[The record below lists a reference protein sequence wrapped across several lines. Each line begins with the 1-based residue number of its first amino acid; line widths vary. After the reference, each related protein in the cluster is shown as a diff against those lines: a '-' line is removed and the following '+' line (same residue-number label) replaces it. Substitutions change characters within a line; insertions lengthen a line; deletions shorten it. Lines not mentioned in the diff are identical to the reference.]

1 MISLFDLIT
10 KSGYEIQTIG
20 NGALPCTLMKNGD
33 PTAILMPD
41 FSLRMV
47 SGLEQTKPELDNM
60 VQFSLDNQGME
71 SLGDGFKLSQ
81 YKNVYLT
88 TTYDFEN
95 HRPLFNVYRQNG
107 ESMDLL
113 FSSAEQEQATAAYAQ
128 QSGLVQGNVLKEHQ
142 QSKESRIQ
150 NFLRQLQTHGFH
162 VQRSQEKE
170 HRYEI
175 TDKDGKSVG
184 FIGSDNRAVITSD
197 DAHVRQRLSG
207 LYQKAAAPEVA
218 AEPQRL
224 SRWRQLLQNIGYSV
238 RTFFSRTGEQIDI
251 QDAQHHAVAS
261 IGENQDIHFTEQATT
276 GDRQHLSQVQEQFR
290 SAFQTEVQRSA
301 ETQQVEQPTVQQVVQ
316 QSEQTVER
324 VQENQQDI
332 TAEREV
338 EETQEARQIQQT
350 TVEEPVAEIS
360 AADAVVLTAA
370 EAQTLAAML
379 YENRDVLENLDTGLV
394 EKLSQQEAAQSQ
406 ESKLPEKQQSAP
418 QQLTPQQPVQT
429 VVQPQAR
436 QLTAQEQQI
445 QADFQKAYTLLQTM
459 TGFESP
465 QSASLTQSMIEN
477 YGTASPQ
484 EFQQKLVHGDYA
496 KQPSLDQQ
504 LHSAKREA
512 QQVNNSRNQPQQVQS
527 QERGV

>member
-1 MISLFDLIT
+1 MNSLFDLIT
-10 KSGYEIQTIG
+10 KAGYEIQTIG
-20 NGALPCTLMKNGD
+20 NGTFPCTLMKNGD

-47 SGLEQTKPELDNM
+47 SGLEQIKPELDSM
-60 VQFSLDNQGME
+60 VRFSLDNQGME
-71 SLGDGFKLSQ
+71 SFGDGFKLSQ

-95 HRPLFNVYRQNG
+95 HRPLFNVYRLNG
-107 ESMDLL
+107 EAMDLL
-113 FSSAEQEQATAAYAQ
+113 FSSAEQEKATEAYAQ
-128 QSGLVQGNVLKEHQ
+128 QSGLVQGDVLKEHQ
-142 QSKESRIQ
+142 QSKEIRIQ

-184 FIGSDNRAVITSD
+184 FIGTDNRAVITSD

-207 LYQKAAAPEVA
+207 LYQKVAAPEVA
-218 AEPQRL
+218 AEPRYL

-238 RTFFSRTGEQIDI
+238 RTFFSRTGEQMDV
-251 QDAQHHAVAS
+251 QNTQHHTVAS
-261 IGENQDIHFTEQATT
+261 LEENQNIHFTEQATA
-276 GDRQHLSQVQEQFR
+276 GDREHLSHAQEQFR
-290 SAFQTEVQRSA
+290 SAFQAEVQRSV
-301 ETQQVEQPTVQQVVQ
+301 ETQQVEQPAAQQAVQ

-332 TAEREV
+332 TSAREV
-338 EETQEARQIQQT
+338 EEVQEARQVQQT
-350 TVEEPVAEIS
+350 TVEEPVTEIS

-370 EAQTLAAML
+370 EAQALTAML
-379 YENRDVLENLDTGLV
+379 YENREVLENLDAGLV
-394 EKLSQQEAAQSQ
+394 DKLSQKEFLQPQKSE
-406 ESKLPEKQQSAP
+406 LPEK
-418 QQLTPQQPVQT
+418 QLTPQQPVQAAA
-429 VVQPQAR
+429 QPQAR

-445 QADFQKAYTLLQTM
+445 QADFKKAYTLLQTM
-459 TGFESP
+459 AGFESP
-465 QSASLTQSMIEN
+465 QSDSLTQTMIEN
-477 YGTASPQ
+477 YGTAFPQ